1 MTMSELQSSAPV
13 TMPLPQTTNLI
24 PPDLSTPPDSRECSQ
39 SPPSMLSDSP
49 APPDHKF
56 VAPRRPALGQE
67 GRTIALRA
75 NHLEVSVRP
84 GYIYQYRVSI
94 IPGGC
99 PRRVN
104 REIIRTMVDAYPQV
118 WRTSAGPI
126 LPVYDG
132 RDNLYTVEPVP
143 SMGEAQEKLK
153 LEVTLAGP
161 DGRDRPFSVEIKFE
175 KKISLYE
182 LLASIEGRA
191 RDVPEDAAFALDVV
205 LRHLPSMLYTPVGRS
220 FFSPPTNYY
229 HPLGGGR
236 EVWFGFHQSVRP
248 SHWKMTLNIDVSAT
262 AFYKAQPVIDFTAE
276 LLDIRHLDGDRV
288 QLNDTQRS
296 RLAKELKGLKV
307 EITHSQIARK
317 YRVCNL
323 TRRSAQMQCF
333 PLQLENGQTVE
344 CTVAKFFLDKYGIK
358 LRYPGLPCLQVGQEH
373 KHTYLPMEVCKI
385 VPGQRCL
392 KKLTDMQTSTMIK
405 ATARSAPDREREIRN
420 LISKADFNNDPYIK
434 QFGLDVS
441 QKMMETPG
449 RILKPPTLQYGGRND
464 RRFTL
469 PSQGVWDMRD
479 KQFYQGTTIK
489 DWAIACFT
497 PQQSVKPQ
505 DLKNFVDRLIQI
517 SDTLG
522 MRIVREPSFCKYI
535 HDASNVQPMFNYLR
549 KEFPE
554 LQLIIVVLPGK
565 TPVYAEVKRMGDSVL
580 GVATQC
586 IKSKNVIRTTAQMLS
601 NLCLKINAK
610 LGGINTILVPENRPS
625 LFKEPVVFLGATV
638 THPPAGDNKKPS
650 IAALVSSVDAH
661 PSAYSA
667 VVRIQQARKD
677 VISALSGMVKES
689 LVNFYQ
695 QTGFKPHRIVMYR
708 DGVSEGQFNAVLQF
722 ELLAI
727 RQACMDLEQD
737 YRPGITFIVVQ
748 KRHHTR
754 LFCSDHRDQS
764 GRAGNVPA
772 GTTVDANITH
782 PTENDFYLCSHQGI
796 QGTSRPSYYR
806 CLWDDNG
813 LSADEIQNLTYQL
826 CHTYAR
832 CTRSVSI
839 PAPAYYA
846 HLVAIRA
853 RYHIIDKEHDVESTA
868 FETNDE
874 SRFIGIEKAVQV
886 HEASKN
892 VMYFA

>member
-1 MTMSELQSSAPV
+1 MMLTELPSPPSDMT
-13 TMPLPQTTNLI
+13 
-24 PPDLSTPPDSRECSQ
+24 PPTCPTPPDSREGSN
-39 SPPSMLSDSP
+39 SP
-49 APPDHKF
+49 APSLTDAASLALLPPYSAPPLHKF
-56 VAPRRPALGQE
+56 IAPRRTALGSE
-67 GRTIALRA
+67 GRVINLRA
-75 NHLEVSVRP
+75 NHLEISVAP
-84 GYIYQYRVSI
+84 GFIYQYNVTI
-94 IPGGC
+94 NPGGC

-104 REIIRTMVDAYPQV
+104 RDIVRTMVDAYASV

-132 RDNLYTVEPVP
+132 RDNLYTMEPVP
-143 SMGEAQEKLK
+143 AIVDKFK
-153 LEVTLAGP
+153 LEVTLPAP
-161 DGRDRPFSVEIKFE
+161 DGRDRVFAVDIKFQT
-175 KKISLYE
+175 KISLYE
-182 LLASIEGRA
+182 LQSAIEGRA
-191 RDVPEDAAFALDVV
+191 REVPEDSAFALDVV
-205 LRHLPSMLYTPVGRS
+205 LRHLPSMMYTPVGRS

-262 AFYKAQPVIDFTAE
+262 AFYKAQSVIDFMAE
-276 LLDIRHLDGDRV
+276 LLDLRNMDNEGL

-296 RLAKELKGLKV
+296 RLSKELKGLKV
-307 EITHSQIARK
+307 EITHSQVARK

-333 PLQLENGQTVE
+333 PLQLESGQTVE
-344 CTVAKFFLDKYGIK
+344 CTVAKFFLDKYHIK
-358 LRYPGLPCLQVGQEH
+358 LKYPGLPCLQVGQEH
-373 KHTYLPMEVCKI
+373 KHTYLPMEVCRI

-405 ATARSAPDREREIRN
+405 ATARSAPDREREIKN
-420 LISKADFNNDPYIK
+420 LINKADFNNDPFIR
-434 QFGLDVS
+434 QFGLNVS
-441 QKMMETPG
+441 QKMVETQG
-449 RILKPPTLQYGGRND
+449 RILNPPKLEYGGRNN
-464 RRFTL
+464 RAFTM
-469 PSQGVWDMRD
+469 PSQGVWDMRG
-479 KQFYQGTTIK
+479 KQFYEGITIK

-505 DLKNFVDRLIQI
+505 DLKNFVDRLTQI
-517 SDTLG
+517 SSDLG
-522 MRIVREPSFCKYI
+522 MKILREPCFCKYI

-549 KEFPE
+549 KEFLE
-554 LQLIIVVLPGK
+554 LQLVIVVLPGK
-565 TPVYAEVKRMGDSVL
+565 TPVYAEVKRMGDSIL
-580 GVATQC
+580 GISTQC
-586 IKSKNVIRTTAQMLS
+586 IKSKNVTRTTAQMLS

-610 LGGINTILVPENRPS
+610 LGGINSILVPEMRPA
-625 LFKEPVVFLGATV
+625 LFREPVIFMGATV
-638 THPPAGDNKKPS
+638 THPPAGDSKKPS
-650 IAALVSSVDAH
+650 IAALVASCDAH

-677 VISALSGMVKES
+677 VINALTSMVKDS
-689 LVNFYQ
+689 LINFFKR
-695 QTGFKPHRIVMYR
+695 TGFKPHRIFMYR
-708 DGVSEGQFNAVLQF
+708 DGVSEGQFNAVLQH
-722 ELLAI
+722 ELVAM
-727 RQACMDLEQD
+727 RQACIELEDD
-737 YRPGITFIVVQ
+737 YRPGITFLIVQ

-754 LFCSDHRDQS
+754 LFCSDSRDQS
-764 GRAGNVPA
+764 GRSGNVPA

-806 CLWDDNG
+806 CLWDDNN
-813 LSADEIQNLTYQL
+813 LTADELQTLTYQL

-853 RYHIIDKEHDVESTA
+853 RYHIIDKEHDVSDSLYDGQD
-868 FETNDE
+868 ND
-874 SRFIGIEKAVQV
+874 RFLSIEKAVQV
-886 HEASKN
+886 HENSRQ

>member
-1 MTMSELQSSAPV
+1 M
-13 TMPLPQTTNLI
+13 
-24 PPDLSTPPDSRECSQ
+24 
-39 SPPSMLSDSP
+39 
-49 APPDHKF
+49 
-56 VAPRRPALGQE
+56 
-67 GRTIALRA
+67 
-75 NHLEVSVRP
+75 
-84 GYIYQYRVSI
+84 
-94 IPGGC
+94 PGGC
-99 PRRVN
+99 PRKVN
-104 REIIRTMVDAYPQV
+104 RDIVRTMVDAYNHV

-132 RDNLYTVEPVP
+132 RDNLYTMEPVP
-143 SMGEAQEKLK
+143 SIVEAKEKLK
-153 LEVTLAGP
+153 LEVTLGGP
-161 DGRDRPFSVEIKFE
+161 DDGRDRVFSVEIKFDM
-175 KKISLYE
+175 KISLYE

-191 RDVPEDAAFALDVV
+191 RDVPEDSAFALDVV
-205 LRHLPSMLYTPVGRS
+205 LRHLPSMQYTPVGRS

-262 AFYKAQPVIDFTAE
+262 AFYKAQPVIDFMAE

-307 EITHSQIARK
+307 EITHSKFARK

-323 TRRSAQMQCF
+323 TRRSAQLQCF

-373 KHTYLPMEVCKI
+373 KHTYLPMEVCKM

-405 ATARSAPDREREIRN
+405 ATARSAPDRERDIKN
-420 LISKADFNNDPYIK
+420 LISKADYNNDPFIK

-441 QKMMETPG
+441 QKMIDIPG
-449 RILKPPTLQYGGRND
+449 RVLKPPTLQYGGRND

-479 KQFYQGTTIK
+479 KQFYQATTIK

-505 DLKNFVDRLIQI
+505 DLKNFVDRLIPI
-517 SDTLG
+517 SDSLG

-535 HDASNVQPMFNYLR
+535 QDASNVQPMFNYLS
-549 KEFPE
+549 KEFPSM
-554 LQLIIVVLPGK
+554 QLIIVVLPGK

-580 GVATQC
+580 GIATQC
-586 IKSKNVIRTTAQMLS
+586 IKSKNVIRPTAQMLS

-625 LFKEPVVFLGATV
+625 LFSEPVVFLGATV
-638 THPPAGDNKKPS
+638 THPPAADIKKPS
-650 IAALVSSVDAH
+650 IASLVSSVDAH

-667 VVRIQQARKD
+667 VVRVLHGAQGATKD
-677 VISALSGMVKES
+677 VISPLARMVRDS
-689 LVNFYQ
+689 LVNFYK

-708 DGVSEGQFNAVLQF
+708 DGVSEGQVNAVLQA
-722 ELLAI
+722 ELVAI
-727 RQACMDLEQD
+727 RQACIELEED

-754 LFCSDHRDQS
+754 LFCSDQRDRS
-764 GRAGNVPA
+764 GRAGNIPA

-782 PTENDFYLCSHQGI
+782 PTDYDFYLCSHQGI
-796 QGTSRPSYYR
+796 QGTSRPTYYR
-806 CLWDDNG
+806 CLWDDND
-813 LSADEIQNLTYQL
+813 LSADELQNMTYQL

-853 RYHIIDKEHDVESTA
+853 RYHIIDKEHEAETS
-868 FETNDE
+868 FEPADTE
-874 SRFIGIEKAVQV
+874 TRFLGIEKAVQV
-886 HEASKN
+886 HSASKN

>member
-1 MTMSELQSSAPV
+1 MIQPNMTPDNSQPTGSS
-13 TMPLPQTTNLI
+13 
-24 PPDLSTPPDSRECSQ
+24 SYSSGSGSGGG
-39 SPPSMLSDSP
+39 SPPQPVSSPLSLSP
-49 APPDHKF
+49 PGNASPDGPIFKC
-56 VAPRRPALGQE
+56 PRRPNLGRE
-67 GRTIALRA
+67 GRAILLRA
-75 NHLEVSVRP
+75 NHFQISMPR
-84 GYIYQYRVSI
+84 GFIHHYQISI
-94 IPGGC
+94 VPDKC

-104 REIIRTMVDAYPQV
+104 REIIQTMVQAYS
-118 WRTSAGPI
+118 RIFGN
-126 LPVYDG
+126 LKPVFDG
-132 RDNLYTVEPVP
+132 RSNLYVKDPLPIGNDQVE
-143 SMGEAQEKLK
+143 
-153 LEVTLAGP
+153 LEVTLPGE
-161 DGRDRPFSVEIKFE
+161 GKDRVFRVTIKWVAQV
-175 KKISLYE
+175 SLFALE
-182 LLASIEGRA
+182 EALEGRT
-191 RDVPEDAAFALDVV
+191 RDVPEDSAFALDVV

-276 LLDIRHLDGDRV
+276 LLDIRHMDGAGDRV

-296 RLAKELKGLKV
+296 RLAKEMKGLKV
-307 EITHSQIARK
+307 EITHSQSARK

-405 ATARSAPDREREIRN
+405 ATARSAPDREREIKN

-441 QKMMETPG
+441 QKMMDTPG

-464 RRFTL
+464 RRFTH

-479 KQFYQGTTIK
+479 KQFYQGTTIR

-535 HDASNVQPMFNYLR
+535 HDASNVQPMFSYLR

-610 LGGINTILVPENRPS
+610 LGGINTILVPENRPA
-625 LFKEPVVFLGATV
+625 LFREPVVFLGATV

-667 VVRIQQARKD
+667 VVRIQRARKD
-677 VISALSGMVKES
+677 VITSLSGMVKDS
-689 LVNFYQ
+689 LVNFYR

-708 DGVSEGQFNAVLQF
+708 DGASESQFNAVLQF

-727 RQACMDLEQD
+727 RQACMELEQD
-737 YRPGITFIVVQ
+737 HRPGITFMVVQ

-806 CLWDDNG
+806 CLWDDNN
-813 LSADEIQNLTYQL
+813 LSADELQNLTYQL

-853 RYHIIDKEHDVESTA
+853 RYHIIDKEHDLDNTGV
-868 FETNDE
+868 FDMN
-874 SRFIGIEKAVQV
+874 IEKAIQV
-886 HEASKN
+886 HDSSKN

>member
-1 MTMSELQSSAPV
+1 MSEVDSSGPV
-13 TMPLPQTTNLI
+13 SILPSSS
-24 PPDLSTPPDSRECSQ
+24 PDLQDC
-39 SPPSMLSDSP
+39 SPPSSSVSCSP
-49 APPDHKF
+49 PPVPDQHRF

-84 GYIYQYRVSI
+84 GYIFQYRVTI
-94 IPGGC
+94 LPGGC

-104 REIIRTMVDAYPQV
+104 REIVRTMVESYTQV
-118 WRTSAGPI
+118 WRTSAGTI
-126 LPVYDG
+126 VPVYDG
-132 RDNLYTVEPVP
+132 RDNLYTMEPVP
-143 SMGEAQEKLK
+143 SAGEPSGPREKLK

-161 DGRDRPFSVEIKFE
+161 DGRDRAFTVEIKFE
-175 KKISLYE
+175 TKISLYE
-182 LLASIEGRA
+182 LLAAIEGRA
-191 RDVPEDAAFALDVV
+191 RDDATEGVFALDVV

-276 LLDIRHLDGDRV
+276 LLDLRHLDGDRV

-333 PLQLENGQTVE
+333 PLQLDNGQTVE

-549 KEFPE
+549 KEFPD

-580 GVATQC
+580 GLATQC

-610 LGGINTILVPENRPS
+610 LGGINTILVPENR
-625 LFKEPVVFLGATV
+625 LINL
-638 THPPAGDNKKPS
+638 KKS
-650 IAALVSSVDAH
+650 
-661 PSAYSA
+661 Y
-667 VVRIQQARKD
+667 
-677 VISALSGMVKES
+677 
-689 LVNFYQ
+689 
-695 QTGFKPHRIVMYR
+695 
-708 DGVSEGQFNAVLQF
+708 LQF
-722 ELLAI
+722 YFA
-727 RQACMDLEQD
+727 
-737 YRPGITFIVVQ
+737 
-748 KRHHTR
+748 
-754 LFCSDHRDQS
+754 DQPYS
-764 GRAGNVPA
+764 
-772 GTTVDANITH
+772 
-782 PTENDFYLCSHQGI
+782 
-796 QGTSRPSYYR
+796 
-806 CLWDDNG
+806 
-813 LSADEIQNLTYQL
+813 
-826 CHTYAR
+826 
-832 CTRSVSI
+832 
-839 PAPAYYA
+839 
-846 HLVAIRA
+846 
-853 RYHIIDKEHDVESTA
+853 
-868 FETNDE
+868 E
-874 SRFIGIEKAVQV
+874 SRSSSWAPR
-886 HEASKN
+886 
-892 VMYFA
+892 